1 MQTASE
7 RDMAIQIKS
16 LQGRLALLTTAH
28 SNGSPSVKEKDAAD
42 HIRVALRALTDARQA
57 LQGS

>member
-28 SNGSPSVKEKDAAD
+28 SNGLPSRKEKAAAD
-42 HIRVALRALTDARQA
+42 YIHIALRALTNARQS
-57 LQGS
+57 LEGG